1 MHVPAKKITSFKKAM
16 KVLAVSFVVS
26 FVVFLFLNV
35 FENYFNFLIGKGATE
50 LEAPTRREAFRMAVV
65 LVLFAVL
72 QGVLT
77 YAGELE
83 FS

>member
-1 MHVPAKKITSFKKAM
+1 M

-35 FENYFNFLIGKGATE
+35 FENYLNFLIGRGATE
-50 LEAPTRREAFRMAVV
+50 LEPPSRREAARMAVV

-72 QGVLT
+72 QGALT
-77 YAGELE
+77 YAGERE
-83 FS
+83 FSA

>member
-1 MHVPAKKITSFKKAM
+1 M
-16 KVLAVSFVVS
+16 KVLAVSFAVS

-35 FENYFNFLIGKGATE
+35 FENYFNFLIGKGATK

-72 QGVLT
+72 QGGLT
-77 YAGELE
+77 YVGELE

>member
-1 MHVPAKKITSFKKAM
+1 MR
-16 KVLAVSFVVS
+16 VLAVSFVVS

-35 FENYFNFLIGKGATE
+35 FENYFNFLIGKGSKTF
-50 LEAPTRREAFRMAVV
+50 EAPTRREAFRMAVV
-65 LVLFAVL
+65 LVLFAIL

-77 YAGELE
+77 YVGEVE

>member
-1 MHVPAKKITSFKKAM
+1 M

-35 FENYFNFLIGKGATE
+35 FENYLNFLIGKGSTK

-65 LVLFAVL
+65 LVLFAIL

-77 YAGELE
+77 YVGEVE

>member
-1 MHVPAKKITSFKKAM
+1 MHLPEKIITIIKKAM

-35 FENYFNFLIGKGATE
+35 FENYFNFLIGKGATK

-65 LVLFAVL
+65 LVLFAIL
-72 QGVLT
+72 QGGLT
-77 YAGELE
+77 YVGELE